1 MKFFNLKYFS
11 FSFSHNIVK
20 YCSSKIITWSKWPTF
35 TIGFAWFSFR
45 WGLLYIHIMCLIF
58 KRRTTQGKMKRNQI
72 KGPFG
77 LKGKGGRVEGSRVEL
92 AESRLIS
99 DHIYSTPLPS
109 PLIQTD
115 QKSVFNSI
123 NFNYS
128 ETFGKIQKRSKWKS
142 WSSWLS
148 LSTGQQYE

>member
-1 MKFFNLKYFS
+1 MKHFSHSMLVLKIRLIPKLKIKIKSNQINNDQLLSSKIMNFFNLKYFS

-35 TIGFAWFSFR
+35 TIGSAWFSFR
-45 WGLLYIHIMCLIF
+45 WGLLYIRIMCLIF

-77 LKGKGGRVEGSRVEL
+77 LKGKGGGVEGSRVEL
-92 AESRLIS
+92 AESRLVS

-109 PLIQTD
+109 P
-115 QKSVFNSI
+115 SI
-123 NFNYS
+123 
-128 ETFGKIQKRSKWKS
+128 
-142 WSSWLS
+142 
-148 LSTGQQYE
+148 